1 MGVAR
6 FKGPAGQ
13 LEDDEGKDS
22 RAQIVRENQFLLGSS
37 LISIR
42 YKTSE
47 PSLQISQRIPL
58 KGRRGSIRGRI
69 LGLMSGL

>member
-1 MGVAR
+1 MEMAR

-13 LEDDEGKDS
+13 LEDDEGKGS

-58 KGRRGSIRGRI
+58 RAVAGQLEEGF
-69 LGLMSGL
+69 SG